1 MAGIYIH
8 IPFCKQACTYC
19 DFHFSTL
26 LKYKPEMISA
36 IIKEVSLSKDFLPQ
50 EKIETLYF
58 GGGTPSLLAVD
69 EVNKIIDAIA
79 LHYDLSQVKECTLE
93 ANPDDLSKTYLK
105 ALKDSPVNRLS
116 IGIQSFQAADLS
128 LMNRAHNA
136 TEAEYA
142 IKAAQDIGISNL
154 SCDLIFGTPTLN
166 KEGLLQ
172 NLQKLSSWEV
182 HHIAAYALTIEE
194 KTALHHLVH
203 KGKINVAS
211 DESYVEQMLM
221 SMDYLSQQGY
231 EQYEIS
237 NYARNKQYALHN
249 TAYWQGKAYLG
260 IGPSAHSFAHP
271 IRRWNVL
278 NNAQYLKAILQ
289 ENKIPFEAET
299 LTTCDTWNETILINF
314 RTQWGLNL
322 EEMQTLFGQEKAMQ
336 LEQNMQVFME
346 QNQILQTDRT
356 FTLTT
361 QGKLM
366 ADYICSQLFL
376 SPSDFIPM

>member
-26 LKYKPEMISA
+26 IKFKPEMITA
-36 IIKEVSLSKDFLPQ
+36 IIKEINLSRDFLPK
-50 EKIETLYF
+50 ENIETIYF
-58 GGGTPSLLAVD
+58 GGGTPSLLTVD
-69 EVNKIIDAIA
+69 EVKKIIDAIA
-79 LHYDLSQVKECTLE
+79 MNYDLSHVKECTLE
-93 ANPDDLSKTYLK
+93 ANPDDLSKAYLK

-128 LMNRAHNA
+128 LMNRAHKA
-136 TEAEYA
+136 SEAECA

-154 SCDLIFGTPTLN
+154 SCDLIFGTPTLSTA
-166 KEGLLQ
+166 GLLQ
-172 NLQKLSSWEV
+172 NLHNLSNWEV

-194 KTALHHLVH
+194 KTTLHHLVQ
-203 KGKINVAS
+203 KGKIRVAS
-211 DESYVEQMLM
+211 EEAYVEQMLLC
-221 SMDYLSQQGY
+221 MDYLSQQGY

-237 NYARNKQYALHN
+237 NYARHQQYALHN

-260 IGPSAHSFAHP
+260 IGPSAHSFAAP
-271 IRRWNVL
+271 TRRWNVR

-299 LTTCDTWNETILINF
+299 LTTCDAWNEKILIHF
-314 RTQWGLNL
+314 RTQWGLDM
-322 EEMQTLFGQEKAMQ
+322 EEIQTLFGQEKAMQ
-336 LEQNMQVFME
+336 LEQNIQVFLA
-346 QNQILQTDRT
+346 QNQILQSGKK

-376 SPSDFIPM
+376 LPSDFIQ